1 MGKTMTTTRIFIGN
15 LSFAMDDEALRGTL
29 SRLSS
34 VTDEKIA
41 KAEVIHDSDT
51 GYSRGFAIVELA
63 GAGDAR
69 KMIGDLDGVQ
79 VMGRTLRVGLARPAQ
94 NPRTSQSPRFSDE
107 APTTRRA

>member
-1 MGKTMTTTRIFIGN
+1 MMSTRIFIGN

-41 KAEVIHDSDT
+41 SAEVIHDGDT
-51 GYSRGFAIVELA
+51 GHSRGFAIVELA

-69 KMIGDLDGVQ
+69 QMIGDLDGVQ
-79 VMGRTLRVGLARPAQ
+79 VMGRTLRVQLARP
-94 NPRTSQSPRFSDE
+94 SQSRRSSGDVR
-107 APTTRRA
+107 AKRRA